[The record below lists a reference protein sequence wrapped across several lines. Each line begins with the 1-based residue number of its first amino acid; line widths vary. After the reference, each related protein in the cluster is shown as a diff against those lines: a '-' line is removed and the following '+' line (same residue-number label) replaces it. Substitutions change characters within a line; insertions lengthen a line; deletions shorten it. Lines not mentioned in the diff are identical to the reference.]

1 MVILPQLLYLFL
13 NIPDHPEGYFFKTLR
28 SEMIRLVWG
37 GGKQPRLQWDILTG
51 PYEQGGFN
59 IPNFELYYTSAQAH
73 YVY

>member
-1 MVILPQLLYLFL
+1 M
-13 NIPDHPEGYFFKTLR
+13 
-28 SEMIRLVWG
+28 G